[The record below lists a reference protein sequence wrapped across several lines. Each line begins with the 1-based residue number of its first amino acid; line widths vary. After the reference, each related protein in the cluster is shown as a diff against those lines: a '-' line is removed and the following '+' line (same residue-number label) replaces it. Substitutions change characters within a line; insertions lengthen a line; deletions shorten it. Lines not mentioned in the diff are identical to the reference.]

1 MDVTS
6 PDDRSKAST
15 TGVRGNHVAH
25 RTTSTASTTSTTS
38 STAESDS
45 GALVEHHAAVRD
57 GSAHD
62 TVTIDTMAFDSALTD
77 ADLAFL
83 AGAEIGAAV
92 AHGAR
97 RASTATATLDSALD
111 HAVDVV
117 PLPPAPPVPPLRY
130 GHLVWSILVAALVWC
145 FAYIHAFEPG
155 CVPDALGCT
164 AGPAPSLLDVP
175 GVAMVVA
182 GIIGAGTIGL
192 APWTRNRGLRAVVAV
207 SLGALMIGGGLL
219 ALSQLG
225 LLG

>member
-6 PDDRSKAST
+6 PDDRSNAST

-25 RTTSTASTTSTTS
+25 RTTSTASTTS

-45 GALVEHHAAVRD
+45 GALDEHHAAVTDGGARD
-57 GSAHD
+57 
-62 TVTIDTMAFDSALTD
+62 TFTIDTVAFDSALTD

-83 AGAEIGAAV
+83 AGAEIGAVV
-92 AHGAR
+92 AHGVR

-111 HAVDVV
+111 LVVDVV

-182 GIIGAGTIGL
+182 GIIGAGAIGL
-192 APWTRNRGLRAVVAV
+192 APWTRSRSLRAVVAV
-207 SLGALMIGGGLL
+207 SLGALMVGGGLL